1 MIRDGRPEDAQA
13 VAELVGRAHL
23 HAVGRP
29 HDDGVDELEERW
41 TPLLA
46 GAARTWV
53 WEQDGL
59 LAGVLAL
66 RDREVLTLCVD
77 PTAQGAGVGAALHDL
92 VLAELGEGPATLRA
106 PAESD
111 QARMFLRAR
120 GWREE
125 PEGSGTYVR

>member
-1 MIRDGRPEDAQA
+1 MIREARPEDLQGI
-13 VAELVGRAHL
+13 AELVGRAHL

-29 HDDGVDELEERW
+29 TDKGVDELEAAWDER
-41 TPLLA
+41 LA
-46 GAARTWV
+46 RGVRVWV
-53 WEQDGL
+53 WEQDDV
-59 LAGVLAL
+59 LAGVVAL
-66 RDREVLTLCVD
+66 DGREVLTLCVD

-92 VLAELGEGPATLRA
+92 VLAELGEGEATLGA

-111 QARMFLRAR
+111 QARMFLTGR